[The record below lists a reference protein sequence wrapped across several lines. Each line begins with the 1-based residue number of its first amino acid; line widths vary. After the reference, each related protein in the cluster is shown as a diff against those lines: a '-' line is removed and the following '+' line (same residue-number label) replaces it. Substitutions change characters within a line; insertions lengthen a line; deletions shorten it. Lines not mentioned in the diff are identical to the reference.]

1 MDDDFKI
8 ADRLKSLRIQ
18 HKKTQHEIAA
28 ALGIADSVYQ
38 RYEHGARVPILS
50 VVRSLCLFYEVSS
63 DYFLG
68 LVDDPVPLEIQQKR
82 GKVKK

>member
-18 HKKTQHEIAA
+18 QKKTQHEIAA

-38 RYEHGARVPILS
+38 RYEHGARMPILS
-50 VVRSLCLFYEVSS
+50 IVRSLCLFYDVSS

-68 LVDDPVPLEIQQKR
+68 LVDDPIPLKKQQRK
-82 GKVKK
+82 GEK